1 MLRTKKLVIA
11 VCAALLVTAGITVQ
25 PVKAAIS
32 STLSIFRVENVKG
45 ITVTLE
51 DIQQIQQKLSSGQGD
66 ISLDK
71 IGSIKMQGGDNRY
84 ASQEEVKNLPDIDVA
99 FPSAL
104 GSVIPSINIV
114 GPRSVD
120 FTLNVKNVNQIMKSY
135 GATKLLPE
143 NIDGKTFKVNF
154 TSQVTMNYKI
164 NDKLINITQTKS
176 PEITVPEDVNVDEV
190 YNAIVDMP
198 IIPQDLQSQLKSIKD
213 WRNSLYI
220 PVVESKMTQVDIN
233 GAKGYMTKDFANSE
247 GANESAVIWFNKGV
261 IYVVSGEIENGEI
274 LNIARSMK

>member
-1 MLRTKKLVIA
+1 MLKQRKFVVA

-51 DIQQIQQKLSSGQGD
+51 DIQQIQQKLSSGQGE

-71 IGSIKMQGGDNRY
+71 IGSVKMQGGDNRY
-84 ASQEEVKNLPDIDVA
+84 ASQEDVKNLPDIDVE

-104 GSVIPSINIV
+104 GSAIPSINIV
-114 GPRSVD
+114 EPRSVD
-120 FTLNVKNVNQIMKSY
+120 FTLNEKNVNQIMKSY

-154 TSQVTMNYKI
+154 TSQVTMNYRI
-164 NDKLINITQTKS
+164 NDKLINITQTKA
-176 PEITVPEDVNVDEV
+176 PQITVPEDVNVDEV

-213 WRNSLYI
+213 WKNALYI
-220 PVVESKMTQVDIN
+220 PVVDSKMTQVDIN
-233 GAKGYMTKDFANSE
+233 GAKGYMTKDYGNSE
-247 GANESAVIWFNKGV
+247 GAHESTVIWYDKGV

-274 LNIARSMK
+274 LNIARSMR